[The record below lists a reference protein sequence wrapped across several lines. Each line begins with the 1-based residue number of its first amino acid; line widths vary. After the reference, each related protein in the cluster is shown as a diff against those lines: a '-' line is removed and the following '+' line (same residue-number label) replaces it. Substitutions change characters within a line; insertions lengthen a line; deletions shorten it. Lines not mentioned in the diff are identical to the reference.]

1 MTHGDDAFRAAF
13 SAFVRASGRW
23 RDTEPETLLARWVNF
38 VDACERGYRGDSQ
51 DYFND
56 LTSRDSL
63 ERAMNAAELQGF
75 AELPA
80 FRARVEDVDAKFRP
94 LLLPDAFSRIDERS
108 WWARGVVRH
117 GGRRLAEDLRHQ
129 YRVLITEVA

>member
-1 MTHGDDAFRAAF
+1 MTHDDDAFRAAF
-13 SAFVRASGRW
+13 SAFLEGSGRW
-23 RDTEPETLLARWVNF
+23 RDTEPETLLARWSNF
-38 VDACERGYRGDSQ
+38 VDACERGYRDDAQ

-75 AELPA
+75 AELSE

-94 LLLPDAFSRIDERS
+94 LLLPDAFPRINERS
-108 WWARGVVRH
+108 WWVRGVVRY
-117 GGRRLAEDLRHQ
+117 GGRRLAEDLSHQ
-129 YRVLITEVA
+129 YGVFITEVA